1 MADIEDIQRCAHA
14 LILPYPSQGH
24 INPMLQL
31 AKRLAHHGLR
41 TTLAVPRSVL
51 NSNEPEVGLVHVA
64 AISDGFDE
72 KGVLGASSVGEYIN
86 QLKSVGSETLKQLM
100 KLESSAG
107 RPVNVVIYDTFLPW
121 GADVARQFGSAAVAF
136 FTQSCAVDT
145 VYSQVWQGKLG
156 MPVQAGPVQLTG
168 LPVLDQQDLPTFIV
182 EPGTYPA
189 HVELLTQQFVGL
201 DKADEVLINSFYELE
216 TEVCERLSFLTV
228 SNSIM
233 CN

>member
-1 MADIEDIQRCAHA
+1 MADIKDIQTCGHA

-51 NSNEPEVGLVHVA
+51 GSTEPEIGLVHVA

-72 KGVLGASSVGEYIN
+72 KGVLGASSVSEYLN
-86 QLKSVGSETLKQLM
+86 QLKTVGSETLKQLM
-100 KLESSAG
+100 QSESSTG
-107 RPVNVVIYDTFLPW
+107 RPVNVVIYDTFVPW

-145 VYSQVWQGKLG
+145 VYSQVWEGKLA
-156 MPVQAGPVQLTG
+156 MPVQAGQVQLTG
-168 LPVLDQQDLPTFIV
+168 FPILDQKDLPTLIV
-182 EPGTYPA
+182 EPGMYPA
-189 HVELLTQQFVGL
+189 YVELLTKQFVGL

-216 TEVCERLSFLTV
+216 TEVSERLSFLT
-228 SNSIM
+228 
-233 CN
+233 